1 MKKMKLRKRNCQEC
15 GAAFTTRSFNK
26 FLCDDC
32 QRKRNKKKNQEYYE
46 RKRRKNADKHRKP
59 RLPKFAKDEWGRR
72 KPHPNDNILGLVRRA
87 DKLGMSYGYYIA
99 KLYDEERRK
108 K

>member
-1 MKKMKLRKRNCQEC
+1 MKKMKLRERNCQEC
-15 GAAFTTRSFNK
+15 GATFTTRSFNK
-26 FLCDDC
+26 FLCDAC

-46 RKRRKNADKHRKP
+46 RKRHRNADKHRNP
-59 RLPKFAKDEWGRR
+59 RLPKLVQVEGKRR
-72 KPHPNDNILGLVRRA
+72 PHPNDNILELVRQA

>member
-1 MKKMKLRKRNCQEC
+1 MKKMKLRERNCQEC
-15 GAAFTTRSFNK
+15 GVPFTTRSFNK
-26 FLCDDC
+26 FLCDAC

-46 RKRRKNADKHRKP
+46 RKRRRNADKRRSP
-59 RLPKFAKDEWGRR
+59 RLPKLVQVERKRR
-72 KPHPNDNILGLVRRA
+72 PHPNDNILELVCQA

>member
-15 GAAFTTRSFNK
+15 GAAFTTRIFNK

-46 RKRRKNADKHRKP
+46 RKRRKNADKHRNP
-59 RLPKFAKDEWGRR
+59 RLPKLVQVERKCR
-72 KPHPNDNILGLVRRA
+72 KPHPNDNILELVF
-87 DKLGMSYGYYIA
+87 
-99 KLYDEERRK
+99 
-108 K
+108 

>member
-32 QRKRNKKKNQEYYE
+32 QRKRNKKKNQEFYE
-46 RKRRKNADKHRKP
+46 RKRRKNADKHRNP
-59 RLPKFAKDEWGRR
+59 RLPKLAQVERKRR
-72 KPHPNDNILGLVRRA
+72 QPHPNDNILELVRQA
-87 DKLGMSYGYYIA
+87 DKLGLSYGYYIA

>member
-1 MKKMKLRKRNCQEC
+1 MKKMRKMKLKNRDCKLC
-15 GAAFTTRSFNK
+15 GATFTTFSHNK
-26 FLCDDC
+26 LLCDDC
-32 QRKRNKKKNQEYYE
+32 QKERHRQRMREYARKKKASPELFVKP
-46 RKRRKNADKHRKP
+46 KRP
-59 RLPKFAKDEWGRR
+59 R
-72 KPHPNDNILGLVRRA
+72 KPHPNDNILELVCQA

>member
-15 GAAFTTRSFNK
+15 GATFTTRSSNK
-26 FLCDDC
+26 FLCDAC

-46 RKRRKNADKHRKP
+46 RKRHRNADKHRSP
-59 RLPKFAKDEWGRR
+59 RLPKFVQVEGKRWQ
-72 KPHPNDNILGLVRRA
+72 HPNDNILELVHQA